1 MKEIEEVLTCMVK
14 SIVDNPDNIKI
25 ESSTSEKGILYEISV
40 SKDDV
45 GKVIGKGGRIAS
57 AIRSVAKAAGAKN
70 GKRVMVNV
78 FNSPKE

>member
-14 SIVDNPDNIKI
+14 SIVDSPDDIKI